1 VSGENHAGAGAGGGA
16 GTGVYVQQP
25 GSGSPWEL
33 LVGVGGG
40 GGGSVAAGF
49 CIVGSSDGGY
59 ARTSIDGL
67 GPIEN
72 GGGFGGGLSGFGG
85 REGGYPD
92 DPGDYGGGGGGTLS
106 DGRLGSAGGDMA
118 FPGRSSGGQFSS
130 APAGGAGW
138 GGGGGADG
146 KKEFF
151 EYVPNEAGGG
161 GGYSG
166 GGGEGPNTSDSG
178 GGGAFVST
186 SFNDD
191 QVVLVLPRV
200 TRSEARQPLHGVA
213 DYSLQ
218 PNYQVSPQS
227 FWVGAAGT
235 VTVEVVAAL
244 DGAAPWTAAVDDSWL
259 SVDTASGTGNATVQI
274 TFDEN
279 TGTGLRFGSV
289 AIAGQVVTIAQPV
302 GNNLVTST
310 GDAVLDF
317 GSLRSVIENALPGAT
332 IRFDASLSG
341 ATIFLDPVQGELVID
356 KTLTLDAT
364 ELEGGLTICAG
375 GP

>member
-1 VSGENHAGAGAGGGA
+1 MS
-16 GTGVYVQQP
+16 
-25 GSGSPWEL
+25 
-33 LVGVGGG
+33 
-40 GGGSVAAGF
+40 F
-49 CIVGSSDGGY
+49 
-59 ARTSIDGL
+59 
-67 GPIEN
+67 
-72 GGGFGGGLSGFGG
+72 
-85 REGGYPD
+85 
-92 DPGDYGGGGGGTLS
+92 
-106 DGRLGSAGGDMA
+106 
-118 FPGRSSGGQFSS
+118 
-130 APAGGAGW
+130 
-138 GGGGGADG
+138 
-146 KKEFF
+146 
-151 EYVPNEAGGG
+151 
-161 GGYSG
+161 
-166 GGGEGPNTSDSG
+166 G